1 MHGNKPSRG
10 AEIDKQLQE
19 EDEATVQKM
28 GHQEDFS
35 EKGKHSSEKVQEKGQ
50 EKGQEK
56 AHHRLTGHHRET
68 QHHR

>member
-10 AEIDKQLQE
+10 AEIDKQLQD
-19 EDEATVQKM
+19 EDEATVKKM

-35 EKGKHSSEKVQEKGQ
+35 EKGKHSSEKGHEKV
-50 EKGQEK
+50 
-56 AHHRLTGHHRET
+56 HHRLMGHHRET

>member
-19 EDEATVQKM
+19 EDEATLKKM

-35 EKGKHSSEKVQEKGQ
+35 EKGKHSSEKGQEKDQEKG
-50 EKGQEK
+50 
-56 AHHRLTGHHRET
+56 HRRLTGHHRET